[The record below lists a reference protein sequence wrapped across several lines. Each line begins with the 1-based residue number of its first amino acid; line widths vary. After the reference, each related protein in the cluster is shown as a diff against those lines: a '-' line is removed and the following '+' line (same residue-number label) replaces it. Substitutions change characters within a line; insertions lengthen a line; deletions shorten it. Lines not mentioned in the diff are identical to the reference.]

1 MKKKKYYGKYPTT
14 TEEKALAQ
22 QIESLREEANR
33 LQEVEDGLFKEY
45 FAMEGKYAI
54 GTVPDPFAGQGCRGY
69 DYRYASQEDKIQE
82 LREREVVRVKAWE
95 VRTQKDEVRR
105 QVWDLEKQMCVLM
118 YGYTEEEYRARER
131 VKKAEKDVAEALEWL
146 EKCKKEL
153 KEIQERA

>member
-14 TEEKALAQ
+14 AEEQALAQ
-22 QIESLREEANR
+22 QIESLYAEASR

-54 GTVPDPFAGQGCRGY
+54 GTCPDPFAGQGCRGY

-95 VRTQKDEVRR
+95 VRTQTNEIR
-105 QVWDLEKQMCVLM
+105 QQAWDLEKEMCILM
-118 YGYTEEEYRARER
+118 HGYTEEEYRARER
-131 VKKAEKDVAEALEWL
+131 VKKAEKDVERALEWL
-146 EKCKKEL
+146 EEYKKEL

>member
-14 TEEKALAQ
+14 AEEKALAQ
-22 QIESLREEANR
+22 QIESLREEADQ
-33 LQEVEDGLFKEY
+33 LQKVEDNLFKEY

-54 GTVPDPFAGQGCRGY
+54 GTVSDPFAGQGCRGY

-95 VRTQKDEVRR
+95 ARTKVNEV
-105 QVWDLEKQMCVLM
+105 QQQAWDLEKQMCVLM

-131 VKKAEKDVAEALEWL
+131 VKKAEKDVERALEWL
-146 EKCKKEL
+146 ELYKKEL